1 MKEVEYQIKNINKL
15 VDTSNEYL
23 TDEDREGST
32 IIFKAPTGSGKT
44 FMVSQTITR
53 IVKENPTI
61 EFSFIWISV
70 NSLHEQ
76 SLNNL
81 SRYFEDERLLECLA
95 HTELNNNSIEQNEI
109 MFINWESINKEN
121 SLFRVDNEQNWN
133 LQNVI
138 ENTKEEGRTIVLL
151 IDESHRNAKTD
162 KSKALIEIISPKLVI
177 EITATPNHLGGHLID
192 IPLQTVIKEGMIK
205 KEIQINS
212 AKENQVKNNKDLL
225 LVALKKRNQ
234 LKNAYE
240 SLGIDINPLLLIQI
254 PNKKANDSINPEDE
268 IIEILNKENISTQ
281 NKKLAIWLSEN
292 DKKVNLVDVER
303 GNNEVEVLIFK
314 EAIALGWDCPR
325 ASILFLQREWNQ
337 DRYDFNIQ
345 TLGRIMRMPQQKHY
359 DEKPELNIGY
369 VFSASDN
376 FSVVE
381 DLAKDYTSEQKLI
394 IDNDIYNKKP
404 KLTSEFIR
412 RKRELTRLSAEFKKV
427 FFEASDEF
435 KLQDNI
441 NSRVDK
447 ISKTIKLDGSVKEI
461 DKEQIVEFEN
471 SKTILKSI
479 SEIQGSYNRFCSQMA
494 SGYEISRS
502 QNIIKS
508 TIRAWFKDKL
518 NIGDEDIIQL
528 VVMSTSNKNNS
539 QFKQVIERAKEL
551 YANLP
556 TKTDEIVPNENWEV
570 PSEINIFSE
579 YEEVI
584 PSKKSIL
591 KNEEKPVLMVRKNKN
606 GLSELSKPE
615 KDFITDLENTDDYVN
630 WWYYNGISES
640 KYFSI
645 AYKKEDGFLYAFYP
659 DFKKKKKKETIIIEI
674 KDDKDFKADN
684 YYKLLAGKDYIK
696 RYPTEEKTYFYILSP
711 NDYFEFFKRLRD
723 LDIENFSAT
732 FESRL
737 TKYIKSQQ
745 NVIKNKLENNEKLS
759 KIEQEYEELFSE
771 YETSISKLENESLK
785 RELAELEL
793 EESKKIIN
801 EYKTNIEVLSKN
813 VSIKEE
819 KIENIQFDIPNP
831 FNICVLGEVTNEAEI
846 RKELNK
852 FFEKLGV
859 DINNWDIEFF
869 NNKKM
874 ESSNVLRGLVK
885 NQTKFNLILTGQI
898 HHHNNKGNTKGNL
911 ISELNNEKYVAHK
924 ISSNPKDKLTSDK
937 AISSINEYINE
948 TNNIKKID

>member
-1 MKEVEYQIKNINKL
+1 MKEVEYQIKYINKL

-23 TDEDREGST
+23 TDEDRDGST

-53 IVKENPTI
+53 IVKENPNI
-61 EFSFIWISV
+61 AFSFIWISV

-95 HTELNNNSIEQNEI
+95 HTDLNNNTIEQNEI

-133 LQNVI
+133 LQSVI
-138 ENTKEEGRTIVLL
+138 ENTKEEGRTLVLL

-162 KSKALIEIISPKLVI
+162 KSKALIEIIAPKLVI
-177 EITATPNHLGGHLID
+177 EITATPNHLGGTLID

-254 PNKKANDSINPEDE
+254 PNKKSNDVINPEDE
-268 IIEILNKENISTQ
+268 IIEILNKENITTQ

-292 DKKVNLVDVER
+292 KENKEDVER
-303 GNNEVEVLIFK
+303 DNSEVEVLIFK

-359 DEKPELNIGY
+359 DEKPELNVGY

-381 DLAKDYTSEQKLI
+381 DLAKDYTSEQKLV
-394 IDNDIYNKKP
+394 IDHEIYNRKP
-404 KLTSEFIR
+404 QLTSEFIR

-427 FFEASDEF
+427 FFEAADEL
-435 KLQDNI
+435 KLKENI
-441 NSRVDK
+441 NSKVDK
-447 ISKTIKLDGSVKEI
+447 ISKSIKLDGVVKEI
-461 DKEQIVEFEN
+461 DKEQNVEFDNE
-471 SKTILKSI
+471 KRIVKSI
-479 SEIQGSYNRFCSQMA
+479 SEIQGSYNLFCSQMA

-556 TKTDEIVPNENWEV
+556 TKKDEIVYNENWEV
-570 PSEINIFSE
+570 PGEVNIFSE
-579 YEEVI
+579 FEEVI

-615 KDFITDLENTDDYVN
+615 KEFITELENTDDYVN
-630 WWYYNGISES
+630 WWYKNGISES

-659 DFKKKKKKETIIIEI
+659 DFLVKTKKETIIIEI

-684 YYKLLAGKDYIK
+684 YYKLLAGKDYLK
-696 RYPTEEKTYFYILSP
+696 RYETEENNYFFILSP
-711 NDYFEFFKRLRD
+711 NDFFEFFKRLRD
-723 LDIENFSAT
+723 LDIENFVST
-732 FESRL
+732 YETRL

-745 NVIKNKLENNEKLS
+745 NVIKNKLDNNEKLS
-759 KIEQEYEELFSE
+759 KIEEEYNELFAEYEN
-771 YETSISKLENESLK
+771 SISKLEDEALK

-793 EESKKIIN
+793 EESKKIIE
-801 EYKTNIEVLSKN
+801 EYKSNIEILAKTNKPIVQNLDSSKF
-813 VSIKEE
+813 
-819 KIENIQFDIPNP
+819 NIPTP
-831 FNICVLGEVTNEAEI
+831 FNICVLGEVSSEAEI

-859 DINNWDIEFF
+859 EINNWDIEYF
-869 NNKKM
+869 NNKKL
-874 ESSNVLRGLVK
+874 ESSNVLRSLVK
-885 NQTKFNLILTGQI
+885 GQSKYNVIITGQI
-898 HHHNNKGNTKGNL
+898 FHHNNKGNSKGNI
-911 ISELNNEKYVAHK
+911 ISELKNEKYIPH
-924 ISSNPKDKLTSDK
+924 IIGTTPKDKLTPDK
-937 AISSINEYINE
+937 IMEHLKSYLIENEQ
-948 TNNIKKID
+948 

>member
-1 MKEVEYQIKNINKL
+1 
-15 VDTSNEYL
+15 
-23 TDEDREGST
+23 
-32 IIFKAPTGSGKT
+32 
-44 FMVSQTITR
+44 MVSQTITK
-53 IVKENPTI
+53 IVKENPNI
-61 EFSFIWISV
+61 AFSFIWISV

-95 HTELNNNSIEQNEI
+95 HTELNNNTIEQNEI

-133 LQNVI
+133 IQSVI
-138 ENTKEEGRTIVLL
+138 ENTKEEGRTLVLL

-162 KSKALIEIISPKLVI
+162 KSKALIEIIAPKLVI
-177 EITATPNHLGGHLID
+177 EITATPNHLGGTLID

-254 PNKKANDSINPEDE
+254 PNKKTNDVINPEDE
-268 IIEILNKENISTQ
+268 IIEILNKENITTQ

-292 DKKVNLVDVER
+292 KENKEDVER
-303 GNNEVEVLIFK
+303 DNSEVEVLIFK

-359 DEKPELNIGY
+359 DEKPDLNVGY

-394 IDNDIYNKKP
+394 IDHDIYNRKP
-404 KLTSEFIR
+404 QLTSEFIR

-427 FFEASDEF
+427 FFEAADEF
-435 KLQDNI
+435 KLKENI
-441 NSRVDK
+441 NSKVDK
-447 ISKTIKLDGSVKEI
+447 ISKSIKLDGIVKEI
-461 DKEQIVEFEN
+461 DKEQNVEFDNE
-471 SKTILKSI
+471 KRIVKSI

-494 SGYEISRS
+494 SGYEVSRS

-508 TIRAWFKDKL
+508 TIRAWFKDNL

-556 TKTDEIVPNENWEV
+556 TKTDEIIKNENWEI
-570 PSEINIFSE
+570 PSEVNIFSE
-579 YEEVI
+579 FEEVI
-584 PSKKSIL
+584 PSTKSIL
-591 KNEEKPVLMVRKNKN
+591 KNEEKPFLMVRKNKN

-615 KDFITDLENTDDYVN
+615 KEFITELENTDDYVN
-630 WWYYNGISES
+630 WWYKNGISES

-659 DFKKKKKKETIIIEI
+659 DFIIKTKKETIIIEI

-684 YYKLLAGKDYIK
+684 YFKLLAGKDYIK

-723 LDIENFSAT
+723 LDLENFSAT
-732 FESRL
+732 FENRL
-737 TKYIKSQQ
+737 TKYITSQQ

-759 KIEQEYEELFSE
+759 KAEEEINELLADNIKYLEQLKDEEF
-771 YETSISKLENESLK
+771 K

-793 EESKKIIN
+793 EESKKIIE

-819 KIENIQFDIPNP
+819 KIENIQFDIPSP

-911 ISELNNEKYVAHK
+911 ISELNNEKYITHK

-937 AISSINEYINE
+937 AILSINEYINE
-948 TNNIKKID
+948 INNIKKID

>member
-1 MKEVEYQIKNINKL
+1 MKEVEYQIKYINKL

-23 TDEDREGST
+23 TDEDRDGST

-44 FMVSQTITR
+44 FMVSQTITK
-53 IVKENPTI
+53 IVKENPNI
-61 EFSFIWISV
+61 AFSFIWISV

-95 HTELNNNSIEQNEI
+95 HTELNNNTIEQNEI

-133 LQNVI
+133 IQSVI
-138 ENTKEEGRTIVLL
+138 ENTKEEGRTLVLL

-162 KSKALIEIISPKLVI
+162 KSKALIEIIAPKLVI
-177 EITATPNHLGGHLID
+177 EITATPNHLGGTLID

-254 PNKKANDSINPEDE
+254 PNKKTNDVINPEDE
-268 IIEILNKENISTQ
+268 IIEILNKENITTQ

-292 DKKVNLVDVER
+292 KENKEDVER
-303 GNNEVEVLIFK
+303 DNSEVEVLIFK

-359 DEKPELNIGY
+359 DEKPDLNVGY

-394 IDNDIYNKKP
+394 IDHDIYNRKP
-404 KLTSEFIR
+404 QLTSEFIR

-427 FFEASDEF
+427 FFEAADEF
-435 KLQDNI
+435 KLKENI
-441 NSRVDK
+441 NSKVDK
-447 ISKTIKLDGSVKEI
+447 ISKSIKLDSIVKEI
-461 DKEQIVEFEN
+461 DKEQNVEFDNE
-471 SKTILKSI
+471 KRIVKSI

-494 SGYEISRS
+494 SGYEVSRS

-508 TIRAWFKDKL
+508 TIRAWFKDNL

-556 TKTDEIVPNENWEV
+556 TKTDEIIKNENWEI
-570 PSEINIFSE
+570 PSEVNIFSE
-579 YEEVI
+579 FEEVI
-584 PSKKSIL
+584 PSTKSIL
-591 KNEEKPVLMVRKNKN
+591 KNEEKPFLMVRKNKN

-615 KDFITDLENTDDYVN
+615 KEFITELENTDDYVN
-630 WWYYNGISES
+630 WWYKNGISES

-659 DFKKKKKKETIIIEI
+659 DFIIKTKKETIIIEI

-684 YYKLLAGKDYIK
+684 YFKLLAGKDYIK

-723 LDIENFSAT
+723 LDLENFSAT
-732 FESRL
+732 FENRL
-737 TKYIKSQQ
+737 TKYITSQQ

-759 KIEQEYEELFSE
+759 KAEEEINELLADNIKYLEQLKDEEF
-771 YETSISKLENESLK
+771 K

-793 EESKKIIN
+793 EESKKIIE

-819 KIENIQFDIPNP
+819 KIENIQFDIPSP

-898 HHHNNKGNTKGNL
+898 HQHNNKGNTKGNL
-911 ISELNNEKYVAHK
+911 ISELNNEKYITHK

-937 AISSINEYINE
+937 AILSINEYINE
-948 TNNIKKID
+948 INNIKKID

>member
-23 TDEDREGST
+23 IDEDREGST

-44 FMVSQTITR
+44 FMISQTITR

-162 KSKALIEIISPKLVI
+162 KSKALIEIIAPKLVI

-240 SLGIDINPLLLIQI
+240 SLGIDINPLLIIQI
-254 PNKKANDSINPEDE
+254 PNKKSNDVINPEDE

-292 DKKVNLVDVER
+292 KENKEDIER
-303 GNNEVEVLIFK
+303 DNNEVEVLIFK

-381 DLAKDYTSEQKLI
+381 I
-394 IDNDIYNKKP
+394 
-404 KLTSEFIR
+404 
-412 RKRELTRLSAEFKKV
+412 
-427 FFEASDEF
+427 
-435 KLQDNI
+435 
-441 NSRVDK
+441 
-447 ISKTIKLDGSVKEI
+447 
-461 DKEQIVEFEN
+461 
-471 SKTILKSI
+471 
-479 SEIQGSYNRFCSQMA
+479 
-494 SGYEISRS
+494 
-502 QNIIKS
+502 
-508 TIRAWFKDKL
+508 
-518 NIGDEDIIQL
+518 
-528 VVMSTSNKNNS
+528 
-539 QFKQVIERAKEL
+539 
-551 YANLP
+551 
-556 TKTDEIVPNENWEV
+556 
-570 PSEINIFSE
+570 
-579 YEEVI
+579 
-584 PSKKSIL
+584 
-591 KNEEKPVLMVRKNKN
+591 
-606 GLSELSKPE
+606 
-615 KDFITDLENTDDYVN
+615 
-630 WWYYNGISES
+630 
-640 KYFSI
+640 
-645 AYKKEDGFLYAFYP
+645 
-659 DFKKKKKKETIIIEI
+659 
-674 KDDKDFKADN
+674 
-684 YYKLLAGKDYIK
+684 
-696 RYPTEEKTYFYILSP
+696 
-711 NDYFEFFKRLRD
+711 
-723 LDIENFSAT
+723 
-732 FESRL
+732 
-737 TKYIKSQQ
+737 
-745 NVIKNKLENNEKLS
+745 
-759 KIEQEYEELFSE
+759 
-771 YETSISKLENESLK
+771 
-785 RELAELEL
+785 
-793 EESKKIIN
+793 
-801 EYKTNIEVLSKN
+801 
-813 VSIKEE
+813 
-819 KIENIQFDIPNP
+819 
-831 FNICVLGEVTNEAEI
+831 
-846 RKELNK
+846 
-852 FFEKLGV
+852 
-859 DINNWDIEFF
+859 
-869 NNKKM
+869 
-874 ESSNVLRGLVK
+874 
-885 NQTKFNLILTGQI
+885 
-898 HHHNNKGNTKGNL
+898 
-911 ISELNNEKYVAHK
+911 
-924 ISSNPKDKLTSDK
+924 
-937 AISSINEYINE
+937 
-948 TNNIKKID
+948 